1 MGDMDFAD
9 SLRLAIAIGMTV
21 FMVILRFDQERIMRS
36 DYFRSRSR
44 WMGPLSY
51 YGLVLL
57 FTAGIILILPRGR
70 AALFLVGGD
79 PADLLPAML
88 AFGVIGALNGAA
100 LALVRFRALL
110 PLPLEMLPSRTV
122 AAGLNAVA
130 EELQFRSV
138 ILGLMLV
145 GGLDPALAILLQAD
159 PLRRRPPARLARPR
173 LVLRDRL
180 GDPGLRLRPG
190 HGQHRIGHPGH
201 GRPLRRHDGHL
212 CLRRRPPEDAAHLAP
227 PRGPRWFPHAARR
240 PTLEAA

>member
-1 MGDMDFAD
+1 MDFGD

-36 DYFRSRSR
+36 DYFRSRSS

-57 FTAGIILILPRGR
+57 FTAGIVLILPSGR

-88 AFGVIGALNGAA
+88 AFGVVGALNGAA

-110 PLPLEMLPSRTV
+110 PLPLEMLPSRS
-122 AAGLNAVA
+122 AAAALNAVA
-130 EELQFRSV
+130 EEIQFRSV

-145 GGLDPALAILLQAD
+145 GGLNPGLAVALQAV
-159 PLRRRPPARLARPR
+159 LFGAAHRRVWRERDWYFVIGSVILGYACGLVTIQTESVIPAMVGHFA
-173 LVLRDRL
+173 VTM
-180 GDPGLRLRPG
+180 GIYAFAGSRLRM
-190 HGQHRIGHPGH
+190 QRI
-201 GRPLRRHDGHL
+201 
-212 CLRRRPPEDAAHLAP
+212 
-227 PRGPRWFPHAARR
+227 
-240 PTLEAA
+240 

>member
-1 MGDMDFAD
+1 MSALGDFGD

-21 FMVILRFDQERIMRS
+21 FMVVLRFDQERIMRS
-36 DYFRSRSR
+36 DYFRSRSG

-70 AALFLVGGD
+70 ASLFLVGGD

-88 AFGVIGALNGAA
+88 AFGVVGALNGAA

-110 PLPLEMLPSRTV
+110 PLPLEMLPGRTG
-122 AAGLNAVA
+122 AAALNAVA

-145 GGLDPALAILLQAD
+145 GGLNPGLAVALQAV
-159 PLRRRPPARLARPR
+159 LFGAAHRRVWRERDWYFVIGSVILGYACGLVTITTGTVIPAMVGHFA
-173 LVLRDRL
+173 VTL
-180 GDPGLRLRPG
+180 GIYAFAGSRLRM
-190 HGQHRIGHPGH
+190 QRI
-201 GRPLRRHDGHL
+201 
-212 CLRRRPPEDAAHLAP
+212 
-227 PRGPRWFPHAARR
+227 
-240 PTLEAA
+240 

>member
-1 MGDMDFAD
+1 MSALGDFGD

-21 FMVILRFDQERIMRS
+21 FMVVLRFDQERIMRS
-36 DYFRSRSR
+36 DYFRSRSG

-70 AALFLVGGD
+70 ASLFLVGGD

-88 AFGVIGALNGAA
+88 AFGVVGALNGAA

-110 PLPLEMLPSRTV
+110 PLPLEMLPSRTG
-122 AAGLNAVA
+122 AAALNAVA

-145 GGLDPALAILLQAD
+145 GGLNPGLAVALQAV
-159 PLRRRPPARLARPR
+159 LFGAAHRRVWRERDWYFVIGSVILGYACGLVTITTGTVIPAMVGHFA
-173 LVLRDRL
+173 VTM
-180 GDPGLRLRPG
+180 GIYAFAGGRLRM
-190 HGQHRIGHPGH
+190 QRI
-201 GRPLRRHDGHL
+201 
-212 CLRRRPPEDAAHLAP
+212 
-227 PRGPRWFPHAARR
+227 
-240 PTLEAA
+240 

>member
-1 MGDMDFAD
+1 MSALGDFGD

-21 FMVILRFDQERIMRS
+21 FMVVLRFDQERIMRS
-36 DYFRSRSR
+36 DYFRSRSG
-44 WMGPLSY
+44 WLGPLSY

-70 AALFLVGGD
+70 ASLFLVGGD

-110 PLPLEMLPSRTV
+110 PLPLEMLPSRTG
-122 AAGLNAVA
+122 AAALNALA

-145 GGLDPALAILLQAD
+145 GGLNPGLAVALQAV
-159 PLRRRPPARLARPR
+159 LFGAAHRRVWRERDWYFVIGSVILGYACGLVTITTGTVIPAMVGHFA
-173 LVLRDRL
+173 VTM
-180 GDPGLRLRPG
+180 GIYAFAGSRLRM
-190 HGQHRIGHPGH
+190 QRI
-201 GRPLRRHDGHL
+201 
-212 CLRRRPPEDAAHLAP
+212 
-227 PRGPRWFPHAARR
+227 
-240 PTLEAA
+240 